1 MAQAKFFLIHSAGL
15 IFGSI
20 GICTLLVMAYL
31 LFTDFGGDRR

>member
-1 MAQAKFFLIHSAGL
+1 MAQVKVFLIQSASL

-31 LFTDFGGDRR
+31 LFIDIGGDRR